1 MSLSPQVRF
10 RDLKTAKIIKNHVGL
25 KRLIETQG
33 FPPGKWLGPNTHV
46 WDEAEVEA
54 WLASRPIERPPCA
67 DAEPAVEI
75 NSAEIVAAD
84 DGDTDDSDPDD
95 SDPEPVPKKRQRPPN
110 AQSPKPAKPAKRSA
124 KRTAKRVR
132 R

>member
-46 WDEAEVEA
+46 WDESEVAE
-54 WLASRPIERPPCA
+54 WLASRPAARPPSEVSNA
-67 DAEPAVEI
+67 PPTRPRRP
-75 NSAEIVAAD
+75 VAKS
-84 DGDTDDSDPDD
+84 T
-95 SDPEPVPKKRQRPPN
+95 KRL
-110 AQSPKPAKPAKRSA
+110 AKRSR
-124 KRTAKRVR
+124 K
-132 R
+132 